1 MWPVCHDSE
10 AVTVSDDTV
19 TVTVGITVQH
29 FGRSAPPSSSYVKP
43 WASESRRAGRTMT
56 VGLSSEAP
64 RPSLSGVHSGTGSP
78 TLDHERQSL
87 FQASLARGETLGSVS
102 RGDELPRPW
111 NLHGASLPAYGRRS
125 ERWVRRG
132 GSQNMAR

>member
-10 AVTVSDDTV
+10 TVTVSDDTV

-87 FQASLARGETLGSVS
+87 FSSKPGKGGDFGQCKPWRRVAPTLEPAWGFLARRRASV
-102 RGDELPRPW
+102 
-111 NLHGASLPAYGRRS
+111 
-125 ERWVRRG
+125 
-132 GSQNMAR
+132 